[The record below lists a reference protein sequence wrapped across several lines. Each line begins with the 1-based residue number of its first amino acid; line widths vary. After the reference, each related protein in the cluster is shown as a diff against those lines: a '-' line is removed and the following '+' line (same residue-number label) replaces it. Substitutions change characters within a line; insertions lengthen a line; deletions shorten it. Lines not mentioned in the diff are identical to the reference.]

1 MGHGWRGSLHALEPG
16 EITPMGDISDELSPS
31 TEGCGGHLSSTTV
44 VMETR
49 EGCDHTS
56 DHRPCCRFLDTQHCC
71 GHPLD
76 RSRMIDDSKKDIDH
90 LQPEMVD
97 VRADTGVLAVHRP

>member
-1 MGHGWRGSLHALEPG
+1 MVTSLPRPWPWKREKAV
-16 EITPMGDISDELSPS
+16 
-31 TEGCGGHLSSTTV
+31 TT
-44 VMETR
+44 
-49 EGCDHTS
+49 HTS
-56 DHRPCCRFLDTQHCC
+56 DHRHCCSFLDTHHCC

-76 RSRMIDDSKKDIDH
+76 RLRMIDDSKKDIDH